1 MKKKLTGIPLSA
13 LVLAIQAAAQVVV
26 AQPVQVAETITI
38 TGTAVARSNVV
49 VDRTR
54 IDAMPAAQNIIDS
67 IKLVPGVS
75 IRGADATNADPW
87 SYGINIRGFDVNLR
101 SSKIGQTIDDL
112 PAYNASYYLGGAPA
126 QKYMLLGKGW
136 HYQE

>member
-101 SSKIGQTIDDL
+101 KR
-112 PAYNASYYLGGAPA
+112 
-126 QKYMLLGKGW
+126 
-136 HYQE
+136 